1 MRGILDPNSKLFS
14 LLNKMT
20 LLLELN
26 LLVLLCCLPVVTAGA
41 ALCSMH
47 AVLLK
52 IYRDEEKRV
61 VSDFFQA
68 MKSNMKNGTIL
79 WLIFLGYLVLL
90 VGLYIAVVFLAPAW
104 MVYGVFAIL
113 LAAVFGILYLN
124 WVLILQSRYVYTI
137 GQCLKNGLLA
147 WMKYPGSTFI
157 YLVSTALP
165 ILLCCSLWTLP
176 LVMMLGVTLPQMI
189 STSLYNRVFDEMEGV
204 PVHLPKL

>member
-1 MRGILDPNSKLFS
+1 MRGILDQNSKLFT

-20 LLLELN
+20 LLLGLN

-47 AVLLK
+47 SVLLK
-52 IYRDEEKRV
+52 IYRDEEKYV
-61 VSDFFQA
+61 MSDFFQA

-79 WLIFLGYLVLL
+79 WLMFLGYLALL
-90 VGLYIAVVFLAPAW
+90 VGLYIVVVLYASQWA
-104 MVYGVFAIL
+104 VYGVFAL
-113 LAAVFGILYLN
+113 LIAVVIGIVFLN

-147 WMKYPGSTFI
+147 WMKYPGSTFV
-157 YLVSTALP
+157 YLVASAMP
-165 ILLCCSLWTLP
+165 FLLCCSLWTLP
-176 LVMMLGVTLPQMI
+176 LVVMLGVTLPQMI